1 MSYHD
6 ILYDV
11 ADGIATITLNRP
23 DKLNAWT
30 RVMEREVRDA
40 LGAASDDQ
48 AVRVIILTGA
58 GRGYCA
64 GADMA
69 ALSEIT
75 DSASRERPEDRVP
88 VGPID
93 GGLDVAKDF
102 FRRNSYYPTVPKP
115 IIAAI
120 NGPCAGIGLVLT
132 LYADL
137 RFASDRAVFTTAFA
151 RRGLIAEHGISW
163 MLPRLIGVANALDL
177 LLSARRV
184 GAEEALRLGL
194 VNQVFP
200 AERFMDEVRAYAREL
215 ATMVS
220 PRSMRVIKQQV
231 YNALFQ
237 TLDEAIAVGDREMVK
252 SFDSED
258 FQEGVRHFVEKR
270 APAFT
275 GR

>member
-1 MSYHD
+1 MSYQD

-30 RVMEREVRDA
+30 RVMEREVRVA
-40 LGAASDDQ
+40 LGAATDD
-48 AVRVIILTGA
+48 ATVRVIILTGA

-64 GADMA
+64 GADMS
-69 ALSEIT
+69 ALSGIT
-75 DSASRERPEDRVP
+75 DGGGLDRSEDTVAL
-88 VGPID
+88 GPID

-120 NGPCAGIGLVLT
+120 NGPCAGIGLVLA
-132 LYADL
+132 LYADM
-137 RFASDRAVFTTAFA
+137 RFASEAAVFTTAFS

-163 MLPRLIGVANALDL
+163 MLPRLVGLANAMDL

-184 GAEEALRLGL
+184 SAEEALRMGL
-194 VNQVFP
+194 VNQLFP
-200 AERFMDEVRAYAREL
+200 AMSFLADVRAYATEL
-215 ATMVS
+215 ATLVS
-220 PRSMRVIKQQV
+220 PRSMRVMKQQL

-237 TLDEAIAVGDREMVK
+237 NLDEAISVGDREMVQ

-258 FQEGVRHFVEKR
+258 FREGVQHFIEKR